1 MNKPILAYKFAIS
14 EPRYPALISNLNE
27 LFVILQ
33 QESQAIIQ
41 NPLIQLESFSE
52 IEYENKFKGHFY
64 KKLSQLTHKNYL
76 NFDYPQKSRV
86 FKLIAEALRKNFK
99 SLLYKRKIATILA
112 SYDWDIETE
121 ENKEKIRTELSD
133 LNLFPSFMEI
143 KNLCR
148 AKTIP
153 QKENFSFVNL
163 DGNREQG
170 LLIPIDYTA
179 CDPQIITQ
187 QDGLL
192 PHYDIVFKGG
202 MYHFEAIL
210 PYFVQK
216 KLAQGEIDKFCKPKF
231 QLIEGK
237 WCCVIA
243 YVLKQKKVHHHAK
256 KSVKVLGI
264 DLGKVKNYS
273 GSVVEIIEDQSLLKK
288 EGLYASTI
296 KNKNKNQD
304 ILSSKES
311 YHLLGKIKKIKG
323 NLEAVYR
330 KIGLYDQL
338 IDGIKNNQKSILFEG
353 KFIRI
358 KEECVV
364 LESKRKRL
372 LKEKQLLSKK
382 ISQIKKHKAYCVA
395 RDIVRQIG
403 IYQVDVIA
411 LEKLNWVE
419 NKGGKWDFS
428 QQQDIIERKVLEKTT
443 RQVIKVN
450 PAYSS
455 CSNPYLED
463 YLMNKKIEK
472 GIEKGRMIK
481 FKHLEIDRD
490 FLASINLGNRGLEK
504 NKEQGK
510 TEIYDGVKQKVN
522 MKNRGFILNVFNR

>member
-1 MNKPILAYKFAIS
+1 MNQPILAYKFEIRES
-14 EPRYPALISNLNE
+14 QYPALISNLNE

-76 NFDYPQKSRV
+76 TFDYPQKSRV
-86 FKLIAEALRKNFK
+86 FKLVSEALRKNFK
-99 SLLYKRKIATILA
+99 SLLYKRKIATILDN
-112 SYDWDIETE
+112 YGWDIETE
-121 ENKEKIRTELSD
+121 ENKEKIREALRE
-133 LNLFPSFMEI
+133 LNLFPSWMEI

-153 QKENFSFVNL
+153 QKENFSFINL
-163 DGNREQG
+163 EGNREQG
-170 LLIPIDYTA
+170 LLIPIDYSA

-192 PHYDIVFKGG
+192 PNYDIVFKKGT
-202 MYHFEAIL
+202 YHFEAIL
-210 PYFVQK
+210 PYFVKK
-216 KLAQGEIDKFCKPKF
+216 KLAQGDIEKFCKPKF
-231 QLIEGK
+231 QIIKGK

-243 YVLKQKKVHHHAK
+243 YALKQKQK
-256 KSVKVLGI
+256 KKHNNSQRGVTVLGI

-273 GSVVEIIEDQSLLKK
+273 GSVAEVIEDKSLLKK
-288 EGLYASTI
+288 EGLYVSTV
-296 KNKNKNQD
+296 KNKNQHQD
-304 ILSSKES
+304 LLSSKES

-323 NLEAVYR
+323 NLDAVYR

-338 IDGIKNNQKSILFEG
+338 IEGISNNQKSILFEG

-358 KEECVV
+358 KEESVV

-395 RDIVRQIG
+395 RDIVRQIML
-403 IYQVDVIA
+403 YQVDAVA

-419 NKGGKWDFS
+419 SKGGKWDFS
-428 QQQDIIERKVLEKTT
+428 QQQEIIERKVLEKTT
-443 RQVIKVN
+443 NQVIKVN

-455 CSNPYLED
+455 YSNPYVED
-463 YLMNKKIEK
+463 YLMDKKIEK
-472 GIEKGRMIK
+472 GIAKGRMIK
-481 FKHLEIDRD
+481 FKHFEIDRD
-490 FLASINLGNRGLEK
+490 FLASINLANWGLEK
-504 NKEQGK
+504 IKNKG
-510 TEIYDGVKQKVN
+510 KQKNSMVLSR
-522 MKNRGFILNVFNR
+522 K

>member
-1 MNKPILAYKFAIS
+1 MNQPILAYKFEIRES
-14 EPRYPALISNLNE
+14 QYPALISNLNE

-41 NPLIQLESFSE
+41 NPVIQLESFSE

-76 NFDYPQKSRV
+76 TFDYPQKSRL
-86 FKLIAEALRKNFK
+86 FKLISEALRQNFK
-99 SLLYKRKIATILA
+99 SLLYKRKIATILDHY
-112 SYDWDIETE
+112 SWDIETE
-121 ENKEKIRTELSD
+121 ENKEKIRETLRK
-133 LNLFPSFMEI
+133 LNLFPSWMEI

-153 QKENFSFVNL
+153 QKENFSFINL
-163 DGNREQG
+163 VGNREQG
-170 LLIPIDYTA
+170 LLIPIDYSA

-192 PHYDIVFKGG
+192 PHYDIVFKHGI
-202 MYHFEAIL
+202 YHFEAIL
-210 PYFVQK
+210 PAFIKAKLVQ
-216 KLAQGEIDKFCKPKF
+216 GDIEKFCKPKF
-231 QLIEGK
+231 QILEGK
-237 WCCVIA
+237 WYCVIA
-243 YVLKQKKVHHHAK
+243 YVLKQKKVHRHAK
-256 KSVKVLGI
+256 QNVKVLGI
-264 DLGKVKNYS
+264 DLGKIKNYS
-273 GSVVEIIEDQSLLKK
+273 GSVVEAIEDKSLLEK
-288 EGLYASTI
+288 EGLYTSTI

-304 ILSSKES
+304 LLSSKES

-330 KIGLYDQL
+330 KIGLYNQL

-358 KEECVV
+358 KEECAV

-382 ISQIKKHKAYCVA
+382 ISHIKKHKSYCIA

-403 IYQVDVIA
+403 IYQVDAIA

-428 QQQDIIERKVLEKTT
+428 QQQDIIEHKVLEKTT
-443 RQVIKVN
+443 CQVIKVN

-455 CSNPYLED
+455 YSNPYLED
-463 YLMNKKIEK
+463 YLIDKK
-472 GIEKGRMIK
+472 
-481 FKHLEIDRD
+481 
-490 FLASINLGNRGLEK
+490 
-504 NKEQGK
+504 
-510 TEIYDGVKQKVN
+510 
-522 MKNRGFILNVFNR
+522 